1 MATRLNISE
10 FIQESRFNAFHLR
23 LSIIGFLLIVFDS
36 YDLAIYGAIV
46 PALMKSWQLT
56 PIQAG
61 AIASYSLIGMLFGAI
76 TFGMLADRL
85 GRKKVIC
92 TAVIMFSVFTVLCGF
107 ASGPTSFSVYRV
119 IAGFGLG
126 GIPVT
131 VIAMLM
137 DFSPLKK
144 RATIATVVLC
154 GYSLGGIL
162 APLLSIPLIPRFGWE
177 SVFWVAG
184 VPLLLLPLLFRYTP
198 ESTFALIRSG
208 RKAELY
214 TLLAKID
221 PSRKIDPHSEPY
233 ETEKSHAKLPL
244 TDLFRSSRGLSTVMF
259 SVAII
264 FHLILNYG
272 LVSWLPK
279 LMMENGFDMTSGLK
293 FLIVLHTGAII
304 GTLVLGRLADKW
316 GIKNLLMPLYLTG
329 TVTMLLLSFNKDPV
343 LLYVLVAVGGA
354 AVVGAQSLVQVYI
367 AQFYPV
373 HARSTALGAI
383 MGLGRIGAILGPLL
397 GGYLLSLSLPI
408 SVVFTA
414 FAIPGVCSFLA
425 IAMVQNRYSHDRAS
439 CGLAAHD
446 AAIPGKPEVM
456 RRSAR

>member
-1 MATRLNISE
+1 MATRLNITE
-10 FIQESRFNAFHLR
+10 FIQESGFNAFHLR
-23 LSIIGFLLIVFDS
+23 LAFIGFLLIVFDS

-46 PALMKSWQLT
+46 PALMESWKLT
-56 PIQAG
+56 PIQTG

-76 TFGMLADRL
+76 TFGMVADRI
-85 GRKKVIC
+85 GRKRVIC
-92 TAVIMFSVFTVLCGF
+92 ISVILFSVFTVLCGF
-107 ASGPTSFSVYRV
+107 ASGPTSFSVFRV
-119 IAGFGLG
+119 LAGFGLG

-162 APLLSIPLIPRFGWE
+162 APLVSIPLIPRFGWE
-177 SVFWVAG
+177 SVFWVAAI
-184 VPLLLLPLLFRYTP
+184 PLFLLPLLFHYTP

-214 TLLAKID
+214 KLLAKID
-221 PSRKIDPHSEPY
+221 PSRKIDPDSEPY
-233 ETEKSHAKLPL
+233 ETEKSNTKLPL
-244 TDLFRSSRGLSTVMF
+244 IELFRSSRGLSTIMF

-279 LMMENGFDMTSGLK
+279 LMMENGFNMTSGLT
-293 FLIVLHTGAII
+293 FLITLHGGAIV
-304 GTLVLGRLADKW
+304 GTLLLGRLADKW

-329 TVTMLLLSFNKDPV
+329 SVTMILLSFNKDPI
-343 LLYVLVAVGGA
+343 LLYALVAIGGA

-367 AQFYPV
+367 AQFYPAQ
-373 HARSTALGAI
+373 ARSTALGAI
-383 MGLGRIGAILGPLL
+383 MGLGRVGAILGPLL
-397 GGYLLSLSLPI
+397 GGLLLSLPI
-408 SVVFTA
+408 STVFLA
-414 FAIPGVCSFLA
+414 FAVPGVCSFIA
-425 IAMVQNRYSHDRAS
+425 IAMVQNRYSHDRAADGS
-439 CGLAAHD
+439 RKRNADARSPGKQVRPAAH
-446 AAIPGKPEVM
+446 
-456 RRSAR
+456 